1 MKIAQLVCAFP
12 PYAGGIGNSAK
23 RLEEIISQKYEIETF
38 HPDNANPVI
47 RRGHGAFIPQLL
59 WRLKKFDT
67 IYLHYPFFGVAEVIW
82 LFSLFNKNKRLIVH
96 YHMDVKNISHLTK
109 LLSLPSLIIRK
120 SLLKRADIIVTA
132 SLDYIKHSQISSFY
146 AKHPD
151 KFKEIPFGVDLEKF
165 KPKELHLPSQT
176 NIIAKAKDLVR
187 RVNDLFI
194 KKDKLELIFVGGL
207 DSAHYFKGV
216 EILIKA
222 LSIIE
227 HKNWHL
233 KIVGDGDRRPIYENL
248 AIELNIANRVE
259 FAGKLSDEDMI
270 RSLQTA
276 DALILPSINT
286 NEAFGLVLIEALACG
301 LPVIAS
307 DLPGVRRV
315 FQEGQEGLLV
325 RPGEISDLAEKIDAL
340 AANPNKRQEM
350 AKAARRLAER
360 KYSLEKME
368 RSYEDLLAQ

>member
-23 RLEEIISQKYEIETF
+23 RLEEIISRKYEIETF
-38 HPDNANPVI
+38 HPDNSHPWL

-59 WRLKKFDT
+59 WRLKKFET
-67 IYLHYPFFGVAEVIW
+67 IYLHYPFFGTAEIVW
-82 LFSLFNKNKRLIVH
+82 LFSLLNKNKRLIVH
-96 YHMDVKNISHLTK
+96 YHMDVKNVSRLTK
-109 LLSLPSLIIRK
+109 IFSLPSLLIRRP
-120 SLLKRADIIVTA
+120 LLNRADIIITA
-132 SLDYIKHSQISSFY
+132 SLDYIKNSQISSFY
-146 AKHPD
+146 AKHPE
-151 KFKEIPFGVDLEKF
+151 KFREIPFGVDLKKF
-165 KPKELHLPSQT
+165 KPKELNLPSQT

-222 LSIIE
+222 LSIIN

-248 AIELNIANRVE
+248 SAELGIDKRIE
-259 FAGKLSDEDMI
+259 FAGKLSDEDMV
-270 RSLQTA
+270 RSLQAA

-325 RPGEISDLAEKIDAL
+325 RPGEISDLANKIDVL
-340 AANPNKRQEM
+340 AANPKKQQEM
-350 AKAARRLAER
+350 SKAARKLAER

-368 RSYEDLLAQ
+368 KSYEDLLAQ

>member
-23 RLEEIISQKYEIETF
+23 RLEDIISQTHEIKTF
-38 HPDNANPVI
+38 HPDNSRPLI
-47 RRGHGAFIPQLL
+47 RRGHGAFIPQFL
-59 WRLKKFDT
+59 WRLRKFDT
-67 IYLHYPFFGVAEVIW
+67 IYLHYPFFGAAEVVW
-82 LFSLFNKNKRLIVH
+82 LFTLLNKKKRLIIQ
-96 YHMDVKNISHLTK
+96 YHMDVKNISWLTR
-109 LLSLPSLIIRK
+109 LLSLPSLLIRN
-120 SLLKRADIIVTA
+120 SLLNRADIIVTA
-132 SLDYIKHSQISSFY
+132 SLDYIKHSQISNFY
-146 AKHPD
+146 AKHPE
-151 KFKEIPFGVDLEKF
+151 KFKEIPFGVDLNKF
-165 KPKELHLPSQT
+165 QPKELNLPSAT

-207 DSAHYFKGV
+207 DTAHYFKGV

-222 LSIIE
+222 LAIIN

-233 KIVGDGDRRPIYENL
+233 KIVGDGDRRPVYESL
-248 AIELNIANRVE
+248 AVELGVASRID
-259 FAGKLSDEDMI
+259 FAGKLSDDDMI
-270 RSLQTA
+270 RSLQTS

-325 RPGEISDLAEKIDAL
+325 RPGEISDLADKIDYL
-340 AANPNKRQEM
+340 ANNQKKRQEM
-350 AKAARRLAER
+350 AKAARKLAER
-360 KYSLEKME
+360 KYGLEKME
-368 RSYEDLLAQ
+368 KSYHDLLAL

>member
-23 RLEEIISQKYEIETF
+23 RLEEIVSRKHEVTTF
-38 HPDNANPVI
+38 HPDNTKPLI

-59 WRLKKFDT
+59 WRLRKFET
-67 IYLHYPFFGVAEVIW
+67 IYLHYPFFGTAEIVW
-82 LFSLFNKNKRLIVH
+82 LFSLFNKNKRLIIH
-96 YHMDVKNISHLTK
+96 YHMDVKNISRLTQI
-109 LLSLPSLIIRK
+109 LSLPSLIIRK
-120 SLLKRADIIVTA
+120 SLLRRADTIVTA
-132 SLDYIKHSQISSFY
+132 SLDYIKNSQISNFY

-151 KFKEIPFGVDLEKF
+151 KFKEIPFGVDLIKF
-165 KPKELHLPSQT
+165 KPKEVNLPSQT

-222 LSIIE
+222 LSIIN

-233 KIVGDGDRRPIYENL
+233 KIVGDGDRRPSYENL
-248 AIELNIANRVE
+248 AAELNINNHIE
-259 FAGKLSDEDMI
+259 FTGKLSDEDMI
-270 RSLQTA
+270 RALQSA
-276 DALILPSINT
+276 DALVLPSINN

-315 FQEGQEGLLV
+315 FQEGQEGLLA
-325 RPGEISDLAEKIDAL
+325 RPGEISDLAEKIDYL
-340 AANPNKRQEM
+340 AANPKKRQEL

-368 RSYEDLLAQ
+368 KAYEDLLAQ